1 MLVRSRLFF
10 GAVIATALAT
20 SAMTAAF
27 AADITEENVTFE
39 DVLAAPNDIPTS
51 VAWAKRQIKEN
62 RLEQAAA
69 TLERVVLLA
78 PNSDEVRLLYGVL
91 LYRLGNLTEARAE
104 LDLLQGRDLSVEDA
118 ASRDSYL
125 ALIDEAD
132 RRFTF
137 EATIGLGAHYDS
149 NRNFS
154 PEDGIAFFNNTA
166 FNLNAGEQDDR
177 GILAFLSIGG
187 AYDPKSEYVDRY
199 YARVVGLQDQQFEVD
214 ALDLQGVAAVVGVEG
229 GYEAF
234 RLEGFV
240 GADHIRFDQNSVVDV
255 YKAEVLAE
263 LPLKN
268 PAGVTPFVDAR
279 IAYEDFYD
287 PRNGRSGPRYEVGV
301 GVSALIEPNVKLT
314 GRISLDIKDA
324 EDAFE
329 DFIAPQFE
337 AELLHA
343 LPGGQAIVT
352 DFSIRHERYA
362 KADPA
367 VANIN
372 RRDDEIEFGVKYIAA
387 LDRLFK
393 HWDIEVNEDIVRDMR
408 FSAGASYSRNSSNVA
423 NFDFNN
429 ARLESLV
436 TKTFKF

>member
-1 MLVRSRLFF
+1 MLVRSQPFF
-10 GAVIATALAT
+10 GVVIAAALAT
-20 SAMTAAF
+20 SAFAPAF
-27 AADITEENVTFE
+27 AADITEDNVTFA
-39 DVLAAPNDIPTS
+39 DVLAAPSDIQTS

-78 PNSDEVRLLYGVL
+78 PNADEVRLLYGVL

-104 LDLLQGRDLSVEDA
+104 LDLLQGRDLSIDDA
-118 ASRDSYL
+118 ASRDRYL

-132 RRFTF
+132 RQFTF
-137 EATIGLGAHYDS
+137 KATIGVGAHYDS
-149 NRNFS
+149 NRNFT
-154 PEDGIAFFNNTA
+154 PEDGIAFFNNTP

-177 GILAFLSIGG
+177 GILAFLSLGG
-187 AYDPKSEYVDRY
+187 AYDPKSEFVDQY
-199 YARVVGLQDQQFEVD
+199 YARVVGIQDQQFEVD
-214 ALDLQGVAAVVGVEG
+214 ELDLQGMAAVMGMKG

-234 RLEGFV
+234 RLEGFI
-240 GADHIRFDQNSVVDV
+240 GADHIRFDQTSVVDV
-255 YKAEVLAE
+255 YKAEVVAE

-268 PAGVTPFVDAR
+268 PAGVTPFADAR

-287 PRNGRSGPRYEVGV
+287 PRNGRSGARYEVGL
-301 GVSALIEPNVKLT
+301 GVSALIQPNVKLT

-329 DFIAPQFE
+329 DFVAPQFE
-337 AELLHA
+337 AEMLHA

-352 DFSIRHERYA
+352 DFSIRHERHN
-362 KADPA
+362 KADPV
-367 VANIN
+367 VANIK
-372 RRDDEIEFGVKYIAA
+372 RRDDEVEFGVKYVAA

-393 HWDIEVNEDIVRDMR
+393 HWEIEVNEDIVRDMR
-408 FSAGASYSRNSSNVA
+408 FSAGASYSRNGSNVA